1 MSNTQFIVYLSL
13 FLLCLLLAAF
23 FSSAETA
30 FIALQRIR
38 LEHLVRNNVK
48 GARLVARLIERPERL
63 LSTILLGSNF
73 VSVAAASLGTVMA
86 VAYFG
91 ERRGLLISMIA
102 VTTILLIFGETT
114 PKTMATRH
122 AERLSIKFARTIE
135 FLSWLFTPFVYVLS
149 WFVATLTRMVGGKPV
164 PKSLASPEEIQTMI
178 SLGHKEGMVEESE
191 AKMLH
196 GVFDFGDRPV
206 REVMVQR
213 PDVVSIE
220 KGATIGDFL
229 KVYVKSPLSRFPVYE
244 GGMDKII
251 GILSVKDV
259 LMALAKGSMTHTD
272 TIDSM
277 IRPAYF
283 TPESKRVSEVFA
295 EMRDRNLHMCV
306 VVDEYGGTAGICS
319 LDGLIEEIVGPMG
332 DELAGTTKEYEEI
345 DEFNWQID
353 GSMRIEEANEEMGL
367 KLPEGDYETVAG
379 FVLHL
384 LGRIPRANEQIRYK
398 NLKIVITEMK
408 SFKIEKILITR
419 EKPLVPPEES
429 AKEKNKEASYEV

>member
-48 GARLVARLIERPERL
+48 GAKRVARLIERPERL
-63 LSTILLGSNF
+63 LSTILLGGNF

-91 ERRGLLISMIA
+91 ERRGLLISMIV

-122 AERLSIKFARTIE
+122 AERLSIRFARSIE
-135 FLSWLFTPFVYVLS
+135 ILSWLFTPFVYVLS

-178 SLGHKEGMVEESE
+178 SLGHKDGMVEESE

-220 KGATIGDFL
+220 KGSTVGDFL

-259 LMALAKGSMTHTD
+259 LMALAKGSMTHND
-272 TIDSM
+272 NIDSM

-345 DEFNWQID
+345 DEFTWQID

-384 LGRIPRANEQIRYK
+384 LGRIPRPNEQIRYK
-398 NLKIVITEMK
+398 NSKIVITEMK

-419 EKPLVPPEES
+419 EKPLEPPEES